1 MEFEDKAR
9 MIIEKEC
16 EDYFFGIA
24 DLSHV
29 ENSIIEQYS
38 ALFDEY
44 PRAISIGITLP
55 LTKDGLM
62 NDNKKVYNF
71 TDRKLNNITEHISN
85 LLEAEGYN
93 AFPFPK
99 SEKTKDNTFI
109 SLNLIAANQANLGQ
123 IEKNGLLTTPEVG
136 SAVNWGTVLTDAPIK
151 IK

>member
-29 ENSIIEQYS
+29 QNSIIEQYS

-55 LTKDGLM
+55 LTNHELI
-62 NDNKKVYNF
+62 NVNKKVYNF
-71 TDRKLNNITEHISN
+71 TDRKLNNITGHISN

-93 AFPFPK
+93 AFPYPK
-99 SEKTKDNTFI
+99 SGKTKDKTFI

-123 IEKNGLLTTPEVG
+123 IEKNGLFITPEVG
-136 SAVNWGTVLTDAPIK
+136 SAVNWGTVLTDAPVK

>member
-24 DLSHV
+24 DLSQV
-29 ENSIIEQYS
+29 QNSTIEQYS

-55 LTKDGLM
+55 LTTYELT
-62 NDNKKVYNF
+62 NENKKVYNL
-71 TDRKLNNITEHISN
+71 TNRKLNNITEHISN
-85 LLEAEGYN
+85 LLEDEGYN

-99 SEKTKDNTFI
+99 SEKTKDKTFI
-109 SLNLIAANQANLGQ
+109 SLNLIAANHANLGH
-123 IEKNGLLTTPEVG
+123 IEKNGSLSTPEVG

>member
-1 MEFEDKAR
+1 MKTISLALL
-9 MIIEKEC
+9 IIEKEC

-29 ENSIIEQYS
+29 QNSIIEQYS

-136 SAVNWGTVLTDAPIK
+136 SAVNWGTVLIDAPIK

>member
-1 MEFEDKAR
+1 M
-9 MIIEKEC
+9 
-16 EDYFFGIA
+16 
-24 DLSHV
+24 
-29 ENSIIEQYS
+29 
-38 ALFDEY
+38 
-44 PRAISIGITLP
+44 
-55 LTKDGLM
+55 
-62 NDNKKVYNF
+62 
-71 TDRKLNNITEHISN
+71 NNITEHISN

-99 SEKTKDNTFI
+99 SEKTKDKTFI

>member
-9 MIIEKEC
+9 MIIEREC

-29 ENSIIEQYS
+29 QNSIIKQYC

-44 PRAISIGITLP
+44 PRSISIGITLP
-55 LTKDGLM
+55 LTK
-62 NDNKKVYNF
+62 NKLTNENKNFYNF
-71 TDRKLNNITEHISN
+71 ADRKLNNITEHISN

-93 AFPFPK
+93 AFPYPK
-99 SEKTKDNTFI
+99 SGKTEDKTFI
-109 SLNLIAANQANLGQ
+109 SLNLIAANLANLGQ